1 MYKKIYIK
9 KIMKKKL
16 VTKRRQRVELWSRVK
31 NNKNQPVHMRKNVMH
46 DMCR

>member
-1 MYKKIYIK
+1 MYKKKYIK
-9 KIMKKKL
+9 KNMKKL